1 MNKSKRIAISL
12 VAGVLAALLCMV
24 YGSSIRSQA
33 EQVQAET
40 LAKYGGD
47 RVEVCV
53 AARDIDVGETLDETN
68 VITQEW
74 LTSLLPRDAATEL
87 RQVRGDV
94 TTSRIPKNAV
104 ICNVYTKAESHKLE
118 VPEGKVAVSVAVD
131 AEHSVGG
138 ATGVGS
144 YVDVYVQKDGVT
156 DRLCGA
162 YVIDTSE
169 DSGAT
174 REGKIEWVTLAAD
187 PEDVKEL
194 LGASGKGTVSLTIP
208 ATARGKKSGGDT
220 KLSELG
226 DSLSGGERQRIGI
239 ARAFLHDCPVIF
251 LDEPTSNIDSL
262 NESIILKSLYTE
274 KQGKQILLVSHRK
287 STMAIADT
295 VIEMN

>member
-12 VAGVLAALLCMV
+12 IAGVLAALLCMV
-24 YGSSIRSQA
+24 YASSIRSQA
-33 EQVQAET
+33 EQAQAET

-53 AARDIDVGETLDETN
+53 AARDI
-68 VITQEW
+68 
-74 LTSLLPRDAATEL
+74 
-87 RQVRGDV
+87 V

-104 ICNVYTKAESHKLE
+104 ICDVYTKAESHKLE
-118 VPEGKVAVSVAVD
+118 VPKGKVAVSVAVD

-162 YVIDTSE
+162 RVIDTSE
-169 DSGAT
+169 VAGTT

-208 ATARGKKSGGDT
+208 ATVRGKKSGGD
-220 KLSELG
+220 E
-226 DSLSGGERQRIGI
+226 
-239 ARAFLHDCPVIF
+239 
-251 LDEPTSNIDSL
+251 
-262 NESIILKSLYTE
+262 
-274 KQGKQILLVSHRK
+274 
-287 STMAIADT
+287 
-295 VIEMN
+295 

>member
-1 MNKSKRIAISL
+1 MAFLLRKSLETCSLLTCWPKPCHELDGLVSFWSAIGLASKTKIVIAPLCALTAQTMVVRAFARHCHERSGREQEQAHRHQSGRGRARCSALHGLRL
-12 VAGVLAALLCMV
+12 VDP
-24 YGSSIRSQA
+24 QA

-118 VPEGKVAVSVAVD
+118 VPKGKVAVSVAVD

-162 YVIDTSE
+162 HVIDTSE
-169 DSGAT
+169 NSGAT

-208 ATARGKKSGGDT
+208 ATARGKKSGGD
-220 KLSELG
+220 E
-226 DSLSGGERQRIGI
+226 
-239 ARAFLHDCPVIF
+239 
-251 LDEPTSNIDSL
+251 
-262 NESIILKSLYTE
+262 
-274 KQGKQILLVSHRK
+274 
-287 STMAIADT
+287 
-295 VIEMN
+295 

>member
-12 VAGVLAALLCMV
+12 IAGVLAALLCMV
-24 YGSSIRSQA
+24 YASSIRSQA
-33 EQVQAET
+33 EQAQAET

-53 AARDIDVGETLDETN
+53 AARDI
-68 VITQEW
+68 
-74 LTSLLPRDAATEL
+74 DAATEL

-104 ICNVYTKAESHKLE
+104 ICDAYTKAESHKLE
-118 VPEGKVAVSVAVD
+118 VPKGKVAVSVAVD

-162 YVIDTSE
+162 RVIDTSE
-169 DSGAT
+169 VAGAT

-208 ATARGKKSGGDT
+208 ATVRGKKSGGD
-220 KLSELG
+220 E
-226 DSLSGGERQRIGI
+226 
-239 ARAFLHDCPVIF
+239 
-251 LDEPTSNIDSL
+251 
-262 NESIILKSLYTE
+262 
-274 KQGKQILLVSHRK
+274 
-287 STMAIADT
+287 
-295 VIEMN
+295 